1 MAEVGSSS
9 SIDYGT
15 AAAAA
20 CRSAMALHSG
30 IAAQSIESA
39 KR

>member
-9 SIDYGT
+9 IDYGM

-20 CRSAMALHSG
+20 CRSAMAHSG
-30 IAAQSIESA
+30 IAAQSIESV

>member
-1 MAEVGSSS
+1 MAEVGSS

-15 AAAAA
+15 AVAA
-20 CRSAMALHSG
+20 CRRSAMAHSG
-30 IAAQSIESA
+30 IAAKSIESA